1 MNLFGLTQSDL
12 AKILGIGNHN
22 VTREKAK
29 GTLIENHD
37 WFWQAATGFTYTY
50 VLGETTI
57 PFYGKIISD
66 STRYTVLPVSVM
78 AYAEMFLNY
87 IDALTDYRKKIK
99 ANPDIFNSKFLNEFQ
114 NQREKFQ
121 CAGENDSTS
130 MLEAENLLQDNLIAL
145 MELCIN
151 LLKHPAFDYRAI
163 PTPEKIQPA

>member
-1 MNLFGLTQSDL
+1 M
-12 AKILGIGNHN
+12 
-22 VTREKAK
+22 TREKAK
-29 GTLIENHD
+29 GTLIED

-57 PFYGKIISD
+57 PFYGKINSD
-66 STRYTVLPVSVM
+66 SASYTVLPVSVM

-99 ANPDIFNSKFLNEFQ
+99 ANPDISKSKFSLNEFQ

-130 MLEAENLLQDNLIAL
+130 MREAENYLSAL
-145 MELCIN
+145 
-151 LLKHPAFDYRAI
+151 K
-163 PTPEKIQPA
+163 